1 MIRIGARGSQ
11 LSTAQVMIV
20 QQLIK
25 KKIDLDSEFIPIKSH
40 GDVNTSVP
48 INKVVQEGA
57 FTSTLESALVN
68 NEVDIAVHSFKDLP
82 TTNPDELAIVAV
94 LKRHSPTDTLV
105 IHKENVTLLENHQF
119 ELQKGTRI
127 GTGSARRQSQLLHY
141 FKGISTVDIRGNVE
155 TRLKKLAK
163 RQYDGIILASAVFQR
178 INLVIPEDCIKIEMD
193 IRKFPTAPAQGAIC
207 IQMKKNHQLFS
218 TLSQLNNEETKDAVE
233 LERAI
238 LKGIGGGC
246 QLPLGVTIQKTDND
260 WMLNLTL
267 APKDWRDY
275 DTIPLTKILIKESSS
290 EQLLSQI
297 TFLMPKN
304 VQDDELVLQNKEI
317 LFVGNNSTIAKY
329 DSYVSSFGAL
339 TSTIDIQE
347 TFTNLS
353 ETLYSDHASEWL
365 NADWVII
372 SSKNAIHALNIFNK
386 RFPKDNLKIAS
397 VGFSTTKLLQKF
409 GYAVHYQGFESNA
422 KSLAEGLKSIIMKD
436 ESLLYL
442 SANNAKDTIRQN
454 FAHDEYNFSQIEV
467 YTTVVKK
474 DLPQIPKD
482 YCFDYVVIFSPEYA
496 RLTYENYG
504 KSIGKTWVS
513 IGPSTSKKLE
523 ELGIFDY
530 KQLSQVTLEDLKE
543 ILK

>member
-1 MIRIGARGSQ
+1 MIKIGARGSQ
-11 LSTAQVMIV
+11 LSTAQVKIV

-25 KKIDLDSEFIPIKSH
+25 ETLNLDSEFIPIKSH

-57 FTSTLESALVN
+57 FTSTLESALIN

-82 TTNPDELAIVAV
+82 TTNPEELNIVAV

-105 IHKENVTLLENHQF
+105 IHKENVTLLENNQF
-119 ELQKGTRI
+119 ELKRGTRI
-127 GTGSARRQSQLLHY
+127 GTGSARRQSQVLHY

-155 TRLKKLAK
+155 TRLKKLEK

-178 INLVIPEDCIKIEMD
+178 INLTIPEDCIKIEMD
-193 IRKFPTAPAQGAIC
+193 VQKFPTAPAQGAIC
-207 IQMKKNHQLFS
+207 IQMKRTNPLFS
-218 TLSQLNNEETKDAVE
+218 TLSQLNNEETKVAVE
-233 LERAI
+233 LEREI

-246 QLPLGVTIQKTDND
+246 QLPLGVTIHKIDHD

-275 DTIPLTKILIKESSS
+275 DTIPLTKIHIKESSS
-290 EQLLSQI
+290 EKLLSQI
-297 TFLMPKN
+297 TFLIPKN
-304 VQDDELVLQNKEI
+304 IQDDELVLQNKEI

-339 TSTIDIQE
+339 ASTIDVQE

-353 ETLYSDHASEWL
+353 DGLYAIHRNEWV

-372 SSKNAIHALNIFNK
+372 SSKNAIYALNIFNK

-409 GYAVHYQGFESNA
+409 GYAVHYQGIESNA
-422 KSLAEGLKSIIMKD
+422 KSLAEGLKYIISRD

-442 SANNAKDTIRQN
+442 SANNAKDTLRKA
-454 FAHDEYNFSQIEV
+454 FADDGYNFSQIEV
-467 YTTVVKK
+467 YKTIVKK

-482 YCFDYVVIFSPEYA
+482 YIFDYVVVFSPEYA
-496 RLTYENYG
+496 RITYEHYG
-504 KSIGKTWVS
+504 KSIGRTWIS

-523 ELGIFDY
+523 ELGIFNY
-530 KQLSQVTLEDLKE
+530 KQLPQVTLEDLKG